1 MNDFKNRYTGFFGNR
16 AAKTYQS
23 LALIDIFFAP
33 SYWKSKISTQ
43 KEILEY
49 MNFHVIETSVLK
61 LGNKSEAFLISPENK
76 AFKGQF

>member
-1 MNDFKNRYTGFFGNR
+1 MTLK
-16 AAKTYQS
+16 
-23 LALIDIFFAP
+23 IDIQAFLETGLLKHISLSHWLILFFAP